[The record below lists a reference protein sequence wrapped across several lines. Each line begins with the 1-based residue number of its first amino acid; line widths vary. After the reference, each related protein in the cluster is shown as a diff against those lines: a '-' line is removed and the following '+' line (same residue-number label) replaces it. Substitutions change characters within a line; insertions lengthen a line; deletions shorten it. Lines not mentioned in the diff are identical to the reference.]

1 MSAAHSAK
9 HLYSVAV
16 TWTGNRGEGTSS
28 YRAYDRAHEIAV
40 QGKAPILGS
49 SDPAF
54 SGDSKRWN
62 PEETLVASLSACHML
77 WYLHL
82 CADAG
87 IIVTDYR
94 DDASG
99 TMIVTPDG
107 GGHFTEVMLK
117 PAVTVK
123 AGADLQ
129 AAVNL
134 HDKAHHLC
142 FIANSVNFTV
152 ACKPTVK
159 TGG

>member
-9 HLYSVAV
+9 HHYSVSV

-40 QGKAPILGS
+40 RGKTPIQGS

-62 PEETLVASLSACHML
+62 PEEMLVASLSTCHML

-94 DDASG
+94 DEASG
-99 TMIVTPDG
+99 TMVVTADG
-107 GGHFTEVMLK
+107 GGRFTEVTLQ

-129 AAVNL
+129 AAVKL

-152 ACKPTVK
+152 ACKPSVT
-159 TGG
+159 TRP